1 MSEFWAGLLIS
12 IPVGIVVN
20 LLSGPIQRFIGHL
33 SQRAERRRIIRD
45 KTFTEFASTLA
56 ADPAKMQAFALET
69 LIRIAYIGAIFGTA
83 SGFLWVAAFATGL
96 IGMVAQAV
104 ALVGTI
110 MVMNIA
116 GSGIQ
121 TLRLA
126 RDLLEGSRA
135 EMDA

>member
-1 MSEFWAGLLIS
+1 MSEFWVGLLIS

-33 SQRAERRRIIRD
+33 SQRAERRRIIRN

-56 ADPAKMQAFALET
+56 TDPAKIQIFALET
-69 LIRIAYIGAIFGTA
+69 LIRIAYIGAMFGTA
-83 SGFLWVAAFATGL
+83 SGFLWVADFATGL
-96 IGMVAQAV
+96 IAMVAQAV

-110 MVMNIA
+110 VVMNIA

-121 TLRLA
+121 TIRLA
-126 RDLLEGSRA
+126 RDLLEDTHA
-135 EMDA
+135 ELEA